1 MMRAAALA
9 LCAVLAGPAGAQ
21 CRQALAIGLDVSA
34 SVDRREF
41 ALQAGGLALALE
53 DPEIREAMIS
63 AADRPFMLSVFDW
76 SGSQDQRLVIP
87 WTAIT
92 GPGVLD
98 DIALRLRAMPGP
110 RGSRMTAV
118 GAAMA
123 FGDRLLAEQGDC
135 ERLTLDLAGDGMSNA
150 GLPPRKVILGMSG
163 KTITIN
169 ALVIGAPGASG
180 AAAMDPS
187 LADLS
192 GWYAAQV
199 IRGPGAFVEEA
210 HGFDGFAKAMRRK
223 ILREISGLFASNAP
237 TDLIPAGDTPA
248 GKPTSG

>member
-1 MMRAAALA
+1 MHAAALA
-9 LCAVLAGPAGAQ
+9 LCALLAAPPAVGQ

-53 DPEIREAMIS
+53 DPAIREAMIGTPG
-63 AADRPFMLSVFDW
+63 RPFMLAVFDW

-92 GPGVLD
+92 GGSTLD
-98 DIALRLRAMPGP
+98 DVALRLRAMPGP

-123 FGDRLLAEQGDC
+123 YGDRLLAEQADC

-150 GLPPRKVILGMSG
+150 GQPPRKVLLGLTG
-163 KTITIN
+163 KSITIN
-169 ALVIGAPGASG
+169 ALVIGAPGSASG
-180 AAAMDPS
+180 GGAMDPS

-192 GWYAAQV
+192 QWYAAQV
-199 IRGPGAFVEEA
+199 IRGPGAFVEPAPSEA
-210 HGFDGFAKAMRRK
+210 DYPRA
-223 ILREISGLFASNAP
+223 ILRKLLKELSVQLLG
-237 TDLIPAGDTPA
+237 DAGQTA
-248 GKPTSG
+248 GAG

>member
-1 MMRAAALA
+1 MHAAALA
-9 LCAVLAGPAGAQ
+9 LCALLAAPPAVGQ

-53 DPEIREAMIS
+53 DPAIREAMIGTPG
-63 AADRPFMLSVFDW
+63 RPFMLAVFDW

-92 GPGVLD
+92 GGSTLD
-98 DIALRLRAMPGP
+98 DVALRLRAMPGP

-123 FGDRLLAEQGDC
+123 YGDRLLAEQADC

-150 GLPPRKVILGMSG
+150 GQPPRKVLLGLTG
-163 KTITIN
+163 KSITIN
-169 ALVIGAPGASG
+169 ALVIGAPGSASG
-180 AAAMDPS
+180 GGAMDPS

-192 GWYAAQV
+192 QWYAAQV

-223 ILREISGLFASNAP
+223 ILREISGLFASNVAP
-237 TDLIPAGDTPA
+237 VPAQPGRPGD
-248 GKPTSG
+248 G

>member
-1 MMRAAALA
+1 MKSAAALA
-9 LCAVLAGPAGAQ
+9 LCALLAGPAGAQ

-53 DPEIREAMIS
+53 DPAIREAMIGT
-63 AADRPFMLSVFDW
+63 ADQPFMLAVYHW

-118 GAAMA
+118 GAAML
-123 FGDRLLAEQGDC
+123 FGDRLLAEQSDC

-150 GLPPRKVILGMSG
+150 GQPPRKVALGVAG
-163 KTITIN
+163 KAITIN

-180 AAAMDPS
+180 GGALDPS

-223 ILREISGLFASNAP
+223 ILREISGLFAVNA
-237 TDLIPAGDTPA
+237 PA
-248 GKPTSG
+248 GKGSTGRPTSG